1 MCCSSARTSR
11 RPRRRRRHRA
21 MWEVVC
27 CNRSQC
33 TVFPVWLLRR
43 TRRPDPDD
51 RRRPARST
59 PAPKPQ
65 LRRVRLRRCCAVVGV
80 VVTVGLAV
88 LDPRV
93 LDDFA
98 DPARVLA
105 SVLLVEPRRFG
116 VGWRGRVGVAQQR
129 LDGGEDGG
137 DVVNWAPL
145 VLQDVCGGKGR
156 GSVGAEGRAP
166 ADDRDRDRDR
176 DAPRQIWPSLYMLG
190 WNIFVRKR
198 TAGALLG

>member
-1 MCCSSARTSR
+1 
-11 RPRRRRRHRA
+11 

-33 TVFPVWLLRR
+33 FQSGCYDEPDARTDARR
-43 TRRPDPDD
+43 
-51 RRRPARST
+51 ARTPSLDAR

-65 LRRVRLRRCCAVVGV
+65 LRVRLRRCCAVVVAV
-80 VVTVGLAV
+80 VVAVGLAV

-156 GSVGAEGRAP
+156 EGKGRGSVGAEGRAP
-166 ADDRDRDRDR
+166 ADDRDRDR